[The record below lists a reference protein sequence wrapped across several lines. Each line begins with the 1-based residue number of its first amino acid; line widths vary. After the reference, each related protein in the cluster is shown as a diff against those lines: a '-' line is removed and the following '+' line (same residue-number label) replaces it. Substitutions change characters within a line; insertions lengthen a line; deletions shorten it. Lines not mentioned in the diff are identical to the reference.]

1 MNPKTSKIM
10 ANVKMV
16 FVDQNTRHIN
26 LECFSNNE
34 DSIFIGVYYD
44 DDKDLEQRWI
54 DLDISTAIKLSKI
67 LRIEIANCKGGS
79 NE

>member
-1 MNPKTSKIM
+1 M

-16 FVDQNTRHIN
+16 FVDQNTRELN

-34 DSIFIGVYYD
+34 DSIFIGIYYYD
-44 DDKDLEQRWI
+44 DKNPEQRWI

-67 LRIEIANCKGGS
+67 LRTEIANCKGGS